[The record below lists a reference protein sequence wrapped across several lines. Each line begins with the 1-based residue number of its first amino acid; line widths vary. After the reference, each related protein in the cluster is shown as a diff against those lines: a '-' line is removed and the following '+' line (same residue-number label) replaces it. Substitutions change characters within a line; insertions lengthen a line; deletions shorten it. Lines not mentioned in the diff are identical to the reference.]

1 MCVDLSSSNCLN
13 FKKCTRKCCVDTNTF
28 YCAIFRLSTP
38 FGKSNLQIK
47 NSKSSCTTF
56 QQQIRAFNLMTS
68 DVSLPTRNPL
78 HSITAD
84 VAEWLDRRF
93 K

>member
-13 FKKCTRKCCVDTNTF
+13 FKKFTRKCCVDTNTF

-47 NSKSSCTTF
+47 IRSHKSKLTCYPV
-56 QQQIRAFNLMTS
+56 QDAALAI
-68 DVSLPTRNPL
+68 
-78 HSITAD
+78 
-84 VAEWLDRRF
+84 
-93 K
+93 